1 MLSISLL
8 IYNRDIIR
16 LSFHRLSS
24 NMSTTRIS
32 IPIGFDEEIMFEHEI
47 EQCRVKMNNQMDEA
61 IERLNKKKDD
71 LNKQIDDRLESHRLY
86 RNQVDSEVKKQQFI
100 KSIKQIKEI
109 SASINL
115 LKEPA
120 MLKFECENNIVFSQ
134 IDQIGKLVDKESADK
149 DEIGTQ
155 TIPCNQIDIRY
166 DETSNAAIEVQRV
179 PFENNRVVI
188 PYQTQPYN
196 IGFQSYIEVSTEHPC
211 YKAVS
216 NKSSRHVHRHSQRND
231 EIHFTDDPTDIHFN
245 DFSIYSLH
253 TLYIDGKYWESVF
266 HYFNA
271 HTSNYQNFKTNVS
284 LYYLLLLQLFI

>member
-1 MLSISLL
+1 
-8 IYNRDIIR
+8 
-16 LSFHRLSS
+16 
-24 NMSTTRIS
+24 MSTRFS
-32 IPIGFDEEIMFEHEI
+32 IPLRFDEEVKFKNEI
-47 EQCRVKMNNQMDEA
+47 EQCRAQINNQMDEA
-61 IERLNKKKDD
+61 IERMKKRKIVLNE
-71 LNKQIDDRLESHRLY
+71 QIDDRLESHSLY
-86 RNQVDSEVKKQQFI
+86 RNQVDSEVKKQQSL

-109 SASINL
+109 SAAINL

-149 DEIGTQ
+149 DDNE
-155 TIPCNQIDIRY
+155 TIACNQIDIRY

-196 IGFQSYIEVSTEHPC
+196 VGFQSYIEVSTEHPY

-216 NKSSRHVHRHSQRND
+216 NKSSRHVHRHSQTND

-284 LYYLLLLQLFI
+284 LYYLLLQ